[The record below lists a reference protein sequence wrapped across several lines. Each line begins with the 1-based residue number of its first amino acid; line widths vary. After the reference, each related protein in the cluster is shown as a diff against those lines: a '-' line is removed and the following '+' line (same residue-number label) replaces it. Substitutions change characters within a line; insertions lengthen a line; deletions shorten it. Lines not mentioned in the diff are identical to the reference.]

1 MEQKAYDVIV
11 IGGGPGGYVAAL
23 CCAQK
28 GMRTACI
35 DSWLSHEGKPNLG
48 GTCLNCGC
56 IPSKALLDSSHHYH
70 NAHQELAMH
79 GVVVTEAQLD
89 LNTMMKRKDKIVAML
104 GGGISHLIQK
114 NGADWIK
121 GHAKLRG
128 QGKVEVTQ
136 MGEAAGEQLN
146 LQAKTIIIATGS
158 VPTSLPC
165 AVANHHNIIDSTG
178 ALKLDSVPEKLG
190 IIGAG
195 VIGMELGSVWRRLGS
210 DVTLLEAMPQLLQT
224 ADPDVSKAADRML
237 RAQGLKFELSAKVS
251 KTTDNGKEVR
261 VAWSKDDGSANETT
275 FDKLIVATGR
285 SPNTSGLGA
294 REAGVNLDE
303 RGFITV
309 DHNWRTSAEGIY
321 AIGDVTPGPM
331 LAHRASAEG
340 HRLADA
346 LAGSPQPGVNSGTV
360 PWIIYTWP
368 EIAWVGEPASNDSK
382 SATFHMRASGRARCM
397 NETEGFIKLV
407 SDPNNDR
414 ITGAHIVAAN
424 ASELIAEAVTAIEF
438 QATAEDLAH
447 IVHGHPT
454 LAEGMHEA
462 ALAILGKPLHG

>member
-1 MEQKAYDVIV
+1 MEKTYDVVV

-23 CCAQK
+23 SCAQK
-28 GMRTACI
+28 GMRTACV

-70 NAHQELAMH
+70 NAQKELAMH
-79 GVVVTEAQLD
+79 GVIAGEVQLD
-89 LNTMMKRKDKIVAML
+89 LQTMMRRKDKIVAML
-104 GGGISHLIQK
+104 GGGVSHLIQK
-114 NGADWIK
+114 NGADWIQ
-121 GHAKLRG
+121 GHAKLQG

-136 MGEAAGEQLN
+136 MGEAAGEQLL

-165 AVANHHNIIDSTG
+165 AIANHHNIIDSTG
-178 ALKLDSVPEKLG
+178 ALRLDSVPEKLG

-195 VIGMELGSVWRRLGS
+195 VIGMELGSVWNRLGAE
-210 DVTLLEAMPQLLQT
+210 VTLLEAMPKLLPP
-224 ADPDVSKAADRML
+224 ADPDVSQAADRML
-237 RAQGLKFELSAKVS
+237 RAQGLKFEMSAKVS
-251 KTTDNGKEVR
+251 KTMDNGSQVR
-261 VAWSKDDGSANETT
+261 VAWSRDDGSTDEAT

-285 SPNTSGLGA
+285 SPNISGLGVN
-294 REAGVNLDE
+294 EAGIALDQ

-309 DHNWRTSAEGIY
+309 DHNWRTSVEGIY

-340 HRLADA
+340 HRLAES
-346 LAGSPQPGVNSGTV
+346 LAGNPQLGVDSSTV
-360 PWIIYTWP
+360 PWVIYTWP
-368 EIAWVGEPASNDSK
+368 EIAWVGETANDNNNS
-382 SATFHMRASGRARCM
+382 STFQLKASGRARCM
-397 NETEGFIKLV
+397 NEAEGFIKLV
-407 SDPNNDR
+407 SEPNSNR
-414 ITGAHIVAAN
+414 IIGAHIVAAN
-424 ASELIAEAVTAIEF
+424 ASELIAEAVAAIEF

-447 IVHGHPT
+447 IVHAHPT

-462 ALAILGKPLHG
+462 AMSMLGKPLHG